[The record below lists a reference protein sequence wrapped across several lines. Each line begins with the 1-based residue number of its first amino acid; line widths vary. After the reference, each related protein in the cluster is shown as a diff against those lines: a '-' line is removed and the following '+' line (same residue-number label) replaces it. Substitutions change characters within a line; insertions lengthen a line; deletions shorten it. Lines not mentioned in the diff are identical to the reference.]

1 MTAALVATA
10 VVAVL
15 AIIALAWTR
24 DRAAKR
30 RGADRGQIEGLASR
44 LRAVEQQLVE
54 TQQRAWEA
62 ETGRDEAEERA
73 DAAEHRL
80 ASTAGGVVAAAPLWE
95 LERLRTERTW
105 AELAGPSVPLPV
117 PWDGTVWAAVAIELE
132 MIREEIGTPSR
143 LEPASR
149 TRPDHAATAVVA
161 TRITAELLRRLA
173 KVGEELTVAVEGDG
187 GVAIALA
194 TDPDAAPPDLSRLIT
209 LAEAFGG
216 RLVVSPAGDGTEARF
231 HFGATC
237 HVA

>member
-54 TQQRAWEA
+54 TQQRAREA

-149 TRPDHAATAVVA
+149 TRPTTPRPAVVA
-161 TRITAELLRRLA
+161 TRKPRSCCAGWPRL
-173 KVGEELTVAVEGDG
+173 
-187 GVAIALA
+187 
-194 TDPDAAPPDLSRLIT
+194 
-209 LAEAFGG
+209 G
-216 RLVVSPAGDGTEARF
+216 RS
-231 HFGATC
+231 
-237 HVA
+237 